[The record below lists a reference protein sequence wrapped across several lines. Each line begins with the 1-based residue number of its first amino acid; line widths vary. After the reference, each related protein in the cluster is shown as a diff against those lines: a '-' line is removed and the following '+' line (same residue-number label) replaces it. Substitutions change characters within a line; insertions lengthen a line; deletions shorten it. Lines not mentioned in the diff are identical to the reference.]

1 MLTVVEGPK
10 TIQIATN
17 AMIVE
22 EGRDCAWAE
31 RNVTHNPAYKW
42 ILGKYVEAD
51 NANSNMQFWSLD
63 GLRAAHASIRNS
75 PLNLLHKPKYVVGSY
90 VDTELVY
97 PIDGANGKMEDEEED
112 DEDDVKE
119 EEEDDEEE
127 DNEVDYVANP
137 FIEALAVFWKYYF
150 PDEFVEVQ
158 QAHDRGELFFSM
170 ECVSD
175 TITEVFP
182 DGTVGETFAYRGPSD
197 PSYSEAINKRECARR
212 FDNPHFLGGAL
223 IIPPTQPGWKQAE
236 VKEIS
241 KLLNF
246 DMESAIDEAEKDDDL
261 SVEVWSRMMDLVL
274 HHAAREV

>member
-51 NANSNMQFWSLD
+51 NANSNMQYWSLD

-75 PLNLLHKPKYVVGSY
+75 PLNLLHKPKYIVGSY

-97 PIDGANGKMEDEEED
+97 PVDGADGDEVEH
-112 DEDDVKE
+112 
-119 EEEDDEEE
+119 
-127 DNEVDYVANP
+127 VANP
-137 FIEALAVFWKYYF
+137 FIEALAVYWKYYF
-150 PDEFVEVQ
+150 PEEFVEVE

-182 DGTVGETFAYRGPSD
+182 DGTVGETFSYRGPSD

-223 IIPPTQPGWKQAE
+223 IIPPTRPGWKQAE

-246 DMESAIDEAEKDDDL
+246 DMDSAIDEAEKDDDL